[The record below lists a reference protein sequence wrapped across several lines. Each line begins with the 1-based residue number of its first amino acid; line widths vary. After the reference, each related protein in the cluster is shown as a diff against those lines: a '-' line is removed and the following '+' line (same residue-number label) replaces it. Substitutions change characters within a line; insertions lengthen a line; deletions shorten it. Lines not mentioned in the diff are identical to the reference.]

1 MGFWVF
7 YFLVGLH
14 TLILKLNANFYVLF
28 NERFLDKFF
37 DLYRAYQQ
45 EIPPQKMAK
54 VLRAYADRLDEL
66 WILAE
71 LRNYLKNIIYKKNLY
86 NFF

>member
-1 MGFWVF
+1 
-7 YFLVGLH
+7 VGLH

-45 EIPPQKMAK
+45 EIPPQKMAE
-54 VLRAYADRLDEL
+54 VLRVYADRLDEL
-66 WILAE
+66 
-71 LRNYLKNIIYKKNLY
+71 
-86 NFF
+86 